1 MNSQFTGNNGCVA
14 VSVEALYDVGH
25 FLVGGVETKR
35 LHRDLE
41 LFAIDAVGVI
51 CRGTPDSRGRWA
63 GAGLT
68 AKMYGP

>member
-51 CRGTPDSRGRWA
+51 GIEQFECLFEVGLLLGR
-63 GAGLT
+63 
-68 AKMYGP
+68 